1 MIVNQQLT
9 TTIDSTK
16 LQTTNK
22 DREYECLLRE
32 KTILKEKL
40 IEIESRYESLVKR
53 YENTERE
60 KFAAQR

>member
-1 MIVNQQLT
+1 VIVNQQLT
-9 TTIDSTK
+9 TTIDTTK

-40 IEIESRYESLVKR
+40 IEI
-53 YENTERE
+53 
-60 KFAAQR
+60 